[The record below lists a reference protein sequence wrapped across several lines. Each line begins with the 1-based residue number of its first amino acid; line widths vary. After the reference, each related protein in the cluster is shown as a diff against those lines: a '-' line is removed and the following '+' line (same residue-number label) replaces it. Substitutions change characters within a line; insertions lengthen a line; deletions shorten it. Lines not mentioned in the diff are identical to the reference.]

1 MDNLDKIA
9 AESSIL
15 EGEQQAAEDA
25 ALNTEQD
32 APAID
37 PALAWAQLPKMFGGI
52 ISMALPELDKVYTD
66 EKCYAWGAAMS
77 AVAEKHG
84 WDAAET
90 MARFGPEIALTVATL
105 PLVVP
110 TVLAIKKAQDKAKK
124 ERPIDGDDLVK
135 PQEAA
140 SE

>member
-1 MDNLDKIA
+1 
-9 AESSIL
+9 
-15 EGEQQAAEDA
+15 
-25 ALNTEQD
+25 
-32 APAID
+32 
-37 PALAWAQLPKMFGGI
+37 
-52 ISMALPELDKVYTD
+52 
-66 EKCYAWGAAMS
+66 MS

>member
-25 ALNTEQD
+25 ATNPGQD

-66 EKCYAWGAAMS
+66 DKCYAWGAAMS
-77 AVAEKHG
+77 SVAEKHG

-110 TVLAIKKAQDKAKK
+110 TVLAIKKAQDKARK

-135 PQEAA
+135 PQGAA